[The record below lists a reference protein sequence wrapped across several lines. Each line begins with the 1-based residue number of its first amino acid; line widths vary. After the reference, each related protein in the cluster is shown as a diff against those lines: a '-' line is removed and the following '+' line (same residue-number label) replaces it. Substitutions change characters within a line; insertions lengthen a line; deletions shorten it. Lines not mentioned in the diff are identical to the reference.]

1 MKKKNKIILSIV
13 AIFIITAIIFVLI
26 YNVVKKDY
34 FIKLNYEEFFNKW
47 ENDDTFALVIS
58 KSECPYCELYTPKIE
73 KISQKYKLNIYYIE
87 VDSFTADE
95 SSAFSNLIPYSGTPT
110 TVFIKNGEELS
121 KATRINGNTNEEKI
135 INKFKANEFIK

>member
-1 MKKKNKIILSIV
+1 MRKKNKIILSIV

-58 KSECPYCELYTPKIE
+58 KSKCPYCELYTPKIE

>member
-1 MKKKNKIILSIV
+1 MRKKNKIILYIV

-58 KSECPYCELYTPKIE
+58 KSKCPYCELYTPKIE